1 MPMPSLRTFSSLLLS
16 AISLAAAAQPPAPA
30 PATRTAP
37 PTPVTRIFAPY
48 VDMTKKTQ
56 PLTQIKA
63 ESGARMFTL
72 AFIQSVDG
80 CVPGWGGTAPIAD
93 DTAIAADIAALRA
106 AGGDVIVA
114 VGGYDGKE
122 LGEVCPDVP
131 SLQAAYQQIVDK
143 YKIKIL
149 DLDIEHT
156 AIEDPVSIDRR
167 NQALT
172 KLAAANPGLQL
183 NYTLGA
189 YPVGLAANAQY
200 LIKSAVAN
208 NTPVTVVNLMT
219 MDYGVPVPT
228 GAMGVDAVAT
238 AAATMGQLKLL
249 GMTGARI
256 GITPMIGTND
266 TVTETFTL
274 RDAQDVVTFAKAN
287 NWVALIAYWSVS
299 RDNGTCQATV
309 SALCSGIT
317 QGPYDFARIFAAF
330 DSSH

>member
-1 MPMPSLRTFSSLLLS
+1 MLVFPMR
-16 AISLAAAAQPPAPA
+16 SLAALVVSAVSLAAVAQPPAPA
-30 PATRTAP
+30 PTTPTAP
-37 PTPVTRIFAPY
+37 PAPVTRIFAPY
-48 VDMTKKTQ
+48 VDMTKKSQ

-72 AFIQSVDG
+72 AFIQSVNG

-106 AGGDVIVA
+106 DGGDVIIA

-122 LGEVCPDVP
+122 LGEVCTDVP
-131 SLQAAYQQIVDK
+131 TLQAAYQQIVDK
-143 YKIKIL
+143 YKIRIL

-156 AIEDPVSIDRR
+156 AIEDPASVVRR

-172 KLAAANPGLQL
+172 KLAAANPGLQI
-183 NYTLGA
+183 NYTLGS
-189 YPVGLAANAQY
+189 YPAGMPANASD

-208 NTPVTVVNLMT
+208 ATPVAVVNLMT

-238 AAATMGQLKLL
+238 AGAALGQLKLL
-249 GMTGARI
+249 GMTSARI

-287 NWVALIAYWSVS
+287 NFVALLSYWSTG
-299 RDNGTCQATV
+299 RDNGGCQATV
-309 SALCSGIT
+309 SAACSGIT
-317 QGPYDFARIFAAF
+317 QGQYDFARIFAAF
-330 DSSH
+330 DSSR